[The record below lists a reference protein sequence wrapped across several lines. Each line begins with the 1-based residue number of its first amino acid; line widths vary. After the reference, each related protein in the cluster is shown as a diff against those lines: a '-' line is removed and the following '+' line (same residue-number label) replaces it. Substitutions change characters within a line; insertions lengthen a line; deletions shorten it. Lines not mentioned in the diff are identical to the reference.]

1 MSNAALSF
9 PLIDPVAIAIGP
21 LVIRWYALAY
31 VAGLVAGWL
40 YARRLVANA
49 ALWRVKPGEPGL
61 IDDLIVWIAFGVIIG
76 GRLVYVIFYNPVHF
90 LSHPLEIVAIWQ
102 GGMAFHG
109 GLIGAAIAITLYARR
124 HGVPVLSYFDVAA
137 AAAPIGLF
145 FGRVANF
152 INGELWG
159 RPTDVSWAV
168 VFPHAGPEPRHPSQL
183 YEAALE
189 GLVLFIV
196 LAVAIRFGALKRPG
210 LVAGLFGLGYG
221 VARIFVEFYREP
233 DAQLGYL
240 LGPITMGMV
249 LSAPLLIAGLALI
262 LHARRGSPA

>member
-1 MSNAALSF
+1 MSNAALAF

-21 LVIRWYALAY
+21 IVIRWYALAY
-31 VAGLVAGWL
+31 VAGLVAGWI
-40 YARRLVANA
+40 YARRLVANTS
-49 ALWRVKPGEPGL
+49 LWREQPGDPAL
-61 IDDLIVWIAFGVIIG
+61 IDDLLVWIAFGVIIG
-76 GRLVYVIFYNPVHF
+76 GRLVYVIFYNPAYF
-90 LSHPLEIVAIWQ
+90 LAHPLEIVAIWQ

-109 GLIGAAIAITLYARR
+109 GLIGAATAIALYARR
-124 HGVPVLSYFDVAA
+124 YGVPVLSYFDVAA

-159 RPTDVSWAV
+159 RPTDLPWAV

-189 GLVLFIV
+189 GILLFLVLAI
-196 LAVAIRFGALKRPG
+196 AIRLGALKRPG
-210 LVAGLFGLGYG
+210 LLAGLFGLGYG
-221 VARIFVEFYREP
+221 IARIAVEFYREP

-240 LGPITMGMV
+240 VGPVTMGMV
-249 LSAPLLIAGLALI
+249 LSAPLVLAGLALI
-262 LHARRGSPA
+262 LNARRGRAA